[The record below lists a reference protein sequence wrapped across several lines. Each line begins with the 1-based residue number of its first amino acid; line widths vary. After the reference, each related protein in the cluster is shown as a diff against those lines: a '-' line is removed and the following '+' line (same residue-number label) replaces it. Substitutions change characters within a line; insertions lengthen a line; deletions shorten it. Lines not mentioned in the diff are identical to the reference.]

1 MGCVDRGLLGVVS
14 VMSALRS
21 ALGVLVAGAMLT
33 GAGWARAEGPPL
45 PSPLRADQVVAF
57 AKEHRA
63 EIVASRAKANALAE
77 TPKVVSSLPDPM
89 VMVSVDHLPFNFM
102 GIDASIAVQQDFPL
116 SGLLGKKR
124 LSAAAEA
131 NAALSD
137 VKRVELDVELEAVV
151 AYLMVA
157 ERERMA
163 AVIDEQIGTARQI
176 VEATLAR
183 LETGSGSAADV
194 VRARLDVARLEGERK
209 ALDAETEGA
218 RSKLNAVLGRTPT
231 SVVPT
236 TSFAAPTGEPA
247 PLPTLIATASEK
259 RPELATMKFAA
270 DKAQADVD
278 VMQAMYKP
286 MAFVRVGVARTMLE
300 GSGMMLMIGVSVP
313 IWREKLSAGVAEAK
327 SMSAMVDA
335 ETAAMR
341 KMIEGEVGA
350 ARGNVVAAKIRYET
364 TRDRIVPIARQS
376 VTLTLSQYAT
386 GGAQLVSV
394 LDTLQM
400 LRMAQ
405 MELVVNEVRVGV
417 AWARL
422 GRALGVVKIGGA
434 S

>member
-1 MGCVDRGLLGVVS
+1 MSILRAVLVGGVVL
-14 VMSALRS
+14 AY
-21 ALGVLVAGAMLT
+21 AGL
-33 GAGWARAEGPPL
+33 ARAEASSPL
-45 PSPLRADQVVAF
+45 PAPLRADQVVAF
-57 AKEHRA
+57 AKEHRS
-63 EIVASRAKANALAE
+63 EIVASRAKASALAE
-77 TPKVVSSLPDPM
+77 TPKVVSALPDPM
-89 VMVSVDHLPFNFM
+89 VMVSVDHLPFSFM
-102 GIDASIAVQQDFPL
+102 GVDATIAVQQYCPL
-116 SGLLGKKR
+116 SGVLGKTR

-163 AVIDEQIGTARQI
+163 AVIDDQIGTAKQI

-183 LETGSGSAADV
+183 LETGSGSAAEV

-209 ALDAETEGA
+209 ALDAETVGA
-218 RSKLNAVLGRTPT
+218 RSMLNAVLGRPAT
-231 SVVPT
+231 SAVPI

-259 RPELATMKFAA
+259 RPELATLKFASE
-270 DKAQADVD
+270 KAQADID
-278 VMQAMYKP
+278 VMKAMYKP
-286 MAFVRVGVARTMLE
+286 MAFVRLGVARTMEE
-300 GSGMMLMIGVSVP
+300 GNGLMLMIGVTVP
-313 IWREKLSAGVAEAK
+313 IWREKLAAGVSEAK
-327 SMSAMVDA
+327 SMSLMVDA
-335 ETAAMR
+335 ETAAAR
-341 KMIEGEVGA
+341 KMIEGEVGS
-350 ARGNVVAAKIRYET
+350 ARGDVVAAKIRFET

-386 GGAQLVSV
+386 GGAQLVAV

-405 MELVVNEVRVGV
+405 MEQVVNEVRLGV

-422 GRALGVVKIGGA
+422 GRAMGVIKIG
-434 S
+434 ST